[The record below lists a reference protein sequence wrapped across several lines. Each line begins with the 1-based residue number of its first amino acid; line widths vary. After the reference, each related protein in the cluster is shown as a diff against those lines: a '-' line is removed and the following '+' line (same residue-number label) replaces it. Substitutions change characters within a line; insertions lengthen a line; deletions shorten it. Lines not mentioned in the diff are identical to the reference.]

1 MTARPRWRRGLHW
14 AALILAYLATG
25 LVALL
30 AVALLA
36 INLPPISGWV
46 ATRVNAALEPVLRG
60 RVLLH
65 RLGHLDLGGITGA
78 QVEVLDPEGR
88 SVLAARGIDV
98 RLSLPKLAWQAV
110 VERPQ
115 TLRIPLDR
123 IALEDVAVTLIDD
136 GTGTPS
142 IAGAFEPREP
152 SAEEGGGGT
161 EIVIDELSIGATH
174 VRGALAALAPI
185 EVDLEQLSARLSTGP
200 SGTHAVLTHLEL
212 AARQLPQVGTVTGT
226 LTADVTLPSEASGAT
241 TPRPPAG
248 QPGPIAT
255 QPGAPSTQV
264 YSLSPAAEQR
274 VIAAFDGNVGGS
286 DARADV
292 RLVGQDLAGRVEMP
306 AIVPATLTRLVP
318 ALAPSAPLALSAN
331 VDGRLTDL
339 GFEARV
345 SQEPAVI
352 AASGRVTRDGD
363 RNDVRAR
370 LEAAR
375 VDLSRLLPEAA
386 KTALALD
393 ADATLELGARGGS
406 GRYRL
411 VSSGS
416 SYAGEP
422 LPETTVEGRL
432 ELPAEAPVATQGKI
446 AILEAGAPTNVEYR
460 VTLAEAGPIANVNSL
475 TRLAKPKRLGELA
488 FGIELSGEVASR
500 ARYDATR
507 NQVDAELRVNVVNVR
522 SPEARAARVD
532 LAAMARGSA
541 TAPNLELL
549 LNVTGARAA
558 DRSWSRLRV
567 HALGTS
573 DELNVTARAYGN
585 APDEIDARAVLAPSS
600 TRLVRS
606 PVIRIKDEAGRLAI
620 RAAGVTRDGER
631 LSIDGL
637 SIEGAGSATA
647 SVTLGKELER
657 LELETRALDAA
668 RLLRIAGVKS
678 PLRSAKL
685 DLAADFV
692 GGRAPRGTFRGKV
705 SEIALGDLRGGAAT
719 ANLELRAGKVTG
731 NADVQVTRGAKT
743 TISVKDVRLPRAGET
758 LSLDTMTGD
767 ITLLG
772 DLDLAHLQP
781 FLPFAGVERATGHVD
796 FDLAIRRE
804 PGTNEPAELRAKLRS
819 RSLVLVSERADAEQ
833 MPSADQARVTAPW
846 TLRDLDFE
854 VDAGFAERK
863 AKLAARVFDRAG
875 DVLAV
880 YADMRDIGRLS
891 SPREAFARAP
901 FNARVLIPRRE
912 LQRFP
917 APIRPAEYEGAVTL
931 QVDADGTLSD
941 PHVEVRGRIDGFS
954 AASES
959 ARPRRVDVELG
970 GRYRPAGGTIRLEA
984 HDARKVVLGLQ
995 TRWSGDVARAGDALA
1010 APDAASPLLGDVAV
1024 RLDEFPIDLVPQ
1036 LENRHIHGKLTGTV
1050 ELEGLGRDARLSLDV
1065 GAKRIT
1071 MDRLILDN
1079 VSARAHSTADAV
1091 TLEAGMAGGGGDM
1104 KLTAKTGLAWGKRL
1118 VPVPDQQIEGSFA
1131 ARDFP
1136 LAALEP
1142 LVDGTVSELA
1152 GKLDANIRAR
1162 LEDGEPRLEGQA
1174 SLEDGVLQLPA
1185 IGQRFS
1191 DIGAKIVIAPGSLR
1205 IEDLAARGISG
1216 GFEGEAEAVLRGL
1229 APVSAK
1235 GTLRI
1240 EEEDKLPLTVEGEA
1254 IGDAWGA
1261 IDASFEVNEAE
1272 KQNRIAIDLRKFH
1285 VDLPGA
1291 PPQGIQDLAQAEHI
1305 RVGYWRR
1312 DREFVTVPLQPME
1325 EPSEPSEYQT
1335 VVHVDLGETW
1345 ISKGDQVEVGIGGQI
1360 EAKLGPELDVTGK
1373 IETRRG
1379 ELFVSGKS
1387 FEIERGTVT
1396 FTGGPPDTPTISAV
1410 ARYDAPAGYT
1420 VYAEYTGTA
1429 TEGKLGLRSE
1439 PPLSQDEILTLLMFG
1454 TPDGSFGAGSQN
1466 SNSLSTAVSVV
1477 GGTAAQGLN
1486 RALSKVT
1493 DLDVSARVD
1502 TSTGAPRPE
1511 LVLQLSPRVAA
1522 RVTQALGEPSP
1533 GQSPDRTFVT
1543 LELRI
1548 ASAWALSTMVG
1559 DRGATA
1565 FDVIWRRR
1573 Y

>member
-1 MTARPRWRRGLHW
+1 MSAHPRWRRGLHRL
-14 AALILAYLATG
+14 ALILAYLVTG
-25 LVALL
+25 LVALF

-36 INLPPISGWV
+36 INLPPVSGW
-46 ATRVNAALEPVLRG
+46 AAARVNAALEPVLRG

-65 RLGHLDLGGITGA
+65 GLGHLDLGGITGA
-78 QVEVLDPEGR
+78 EVEVLDPEGR
-88 SVLAARGIDV
+88 SVVAARGIDV
-98 RLSLPKLAWQAV
+98 RLSLLGIAWQAV

-115 TLRIPLDR
+115 TLRVPLDR
-123 IALEDVAVTLIDD
+123 IAIEDVAVTVIDD

-142 IAGAFEPREP
+142 LAGAFEPREP
-152 SAEEGGGGT
+152 SAEEEGGGT
-161 EIVIDELSIGATH
+161 EIAIDELSVGSTH

-185 EVDLEQLSARLSTGP
+185 EVDLEQLSARISTGP
-200 SGTHAVLTHLEL
+200 SGTHAELTHLEI

-226 LTADVTLPSEASGAT
+226 LTADVTLPSAPSEPAPPG
-241 TPRPPAG
+241 PAG
-248 QPGPIAT
+248 AQPGPIT
-255 QPGAPSTQV
+255 RQPGAPSTQV
-264 YSLSPAAEQR
+264 YALSPAAEQR

-286 DARADV
+286 DAKADV
-292 RLVGQDLAGRVEMP
+292 RLVGQELAGHVELP
-306 AIVPATLTRLVP
+306 AIAPATLTRLVP

-339 GFEARV
+339 GFKARL

-352 AASGRVTRDGD
+352 EASGRVARDGG
-363 RNDVRAR
+363 RNDIRAR

-393 ADATLELGARGGS
+393 ADATLELGERGGS

-411 VSSGS
+411 VSAGS
-416 SYAGEP
+416 KYAGEA
-422 LPETTVEGRL
+422 LPETTIEGRFQM
-432 ELPAEAPVATQGKI
+432 PAEAPLAAQGKI
-446 AILEAGAPTNVEYR
+446 AIMEAGAPTDVDYR
-460 VTLAEAGPIANVNSL
+460 VTLADAGLIANVDSL
-475 TRLAKPKRLGELA
+475 TRLAKPARLSALA
-488 FGIELSGEVASR
+488 GGLELSGEIASR
-500 ARYDATR
+500 ARYDASQ
-507 NQVDAELRVNVVNVR
+507 NQVDAEVRVNVVNVR
-522 SPEARAARVD
+522 SPDVRAARVD

-558 DRSWSRLRV
+558 ERAWSKLRV

-573 DELNVTARAYGN
+573 DELNVTAQAYGN
-585 APDEIDARAVLAPSS
+585 APDQIDVRAVLAPSS
-600 TRLVRS
+600 TRVVRS
-606 PVIRIKDEAGRLAI
+606 PLIRIKDEAGRVAI

-631 LSIDGL
+631 LSIDGV
-637 SIEGAGSATA
+637 SIEGAGRATA
-647 SVTLGKELER
+647 DVTIGQQLER
-657 LELETRALDAA
+657 LELETHELDAA

-685 DLAADFV
+685 DLTADFT
-692 GGRAPRGTFRGKV
+692 GGRAPRGTFKAKV
-705 SEIALGDLRGGAAT
+705 SEVSLGDLRGGNAT
-719 ANLELRAGKVTG
+719 ADLELRAGKVTG
-731 NADVQVTRGAKT
+731 SADVQVARGAKT
-743 TISVKDVRLPRAGET
+743 SISVKDVRLPRAGESF
-758 LSLDTMTGD
+758 SLDTMTGD

-772 DLDLAHLQP
+772 DLDLGHLQP

-796 FDLAIRRE
+796 FDLALRRE

-833 MPSADQARVTAPW
+833 MPSAEQARVTAPW

-854 VDAGFAERK
+854 VDAGFAQRK
-863 AKLAARVFDRAG
+863 GKLAARVFDRAG
-875 DVLAV
+875 DVVAI

-891 SPREAFARAP
+891 NPREAFGRAP

-912 LQRFP
+912 FERFP
-917 APIRPAEYEGAVTL
+917 APIRPAEYEGAITL
-931 QVDADGTLSD
+931 QVDADGTLLE
-941 PHVEVRGRIDGFS
+941 PHVEVRGRVDGFS
-954 AASES
+954 AASDS
-959 ARPRRVDVELG
+959 SRPRRVDLELG
-970 GRYRPAGGTIRLEA
+970 ARYRPAGGELRLQA
-984 HDARKVVLGLQ
+984 HDARKVVLGLD
-995 TRWSGDVARAGDALA
+995 TRWSGDAALA
-1010 APDAASPLLGDVAV
+1010 GSALSAPESPLLADVALK
-1024 RLDEFPIDLVPQ
+1024 LDEFPIDLVPQ
-1036 LENRHIHGKLTGTV
+1036 LENRHIHGKLTGKV
-1050 ELEGLGRDARLSLDV
+1050 ALDGVGRDARLSVDI

-1079 VSARAHSTADAV
+1079 VSARVHTTANAV
-1091 TLEAGMAGGGGDM
+1091 TVEAGMAGGGGNM
-1104 KLTAKTGLAWGKRL
+1104 KLTGKTGLAWGKRL
-1118 VPVPDQQIEGSFA
+1118 VPVPDQQLEGSFTA
-1131 ARDFP
+1131 KDFP
-1136 LAALEP
+1136 LAVLEP
-1142 LVDGTVSELA
+1142 VVDGTVSELG
-1152 GKLDANIRAR
+1152 GKLDADIRAR
-1162 LEDGEPRLEGQA
+1162 LESGEPRLEGQA
-1174 SLEDGVLQLPA
+1174 SLDEGVLQLPA

-1191 DIGAKIVIAPGSLR
+1191 DIGAKVIIAPGSLR
-1205 IEDLAARGISG
+1205 IEDLKARGVSG
-1216 GFEGEAEAVLRGL
+1216 GFKGEAEAILRGL

-1240 EEEDKLPLTVEGEA
+1240 DEDDKLPLTVEGEA

-1261 IDASFEVNEAE
+1261 IDARFDVKEAE
-1272 KQNRIAIDLRKFH
+1272 KQNQIAIDLRKFH

-1305 RVGYWRR
+1305 RVGYWRQ
-1312 DREFVTVPLQPME
+1312 DKEFVTVPLQPME

-1335 VVHVDLGETW
+1335 VIQVDLGETW
-1345 ISKGDQVEVGIGGQI
+1345 ISKGDQVEVAIGGQI

-1396 FTGGPPDTPTISAV
+1396 FTGGPPDSPTISAV
-1410 ARYDAPAGYT
+1410 ARYDAPAGFT

-1466 SNSLSTAVSVV
+1466 SDSLSTAVSVV

-1511 LVLQLSPRVAA
+1511 LVLQLTPRIAA

-1543 LELRI
+1543 IELRV

>member
-1 MTARPRWRRGLHW
+1 MTAHPRWRRGLHRL
-14 AALILAYLATG
+14 ALILAYLVTG
-25 LVALL
+25 LVALF

-36 INLPPISGWV
+36 INVPPVNGWV
-46 ATRVNAALEPVLRG
+46 ATRVNAALEPLLRG

-65 RLGHLDLGGITGA
+65 QLGHLDLGGITGA
-78 QVEVLDPEGR
+78 EVEVLDPQGR
-88 SVLAARGIDV
+88 SVVVARGIDV
-98 RLSLPKLAWQAV
+98 RLSLLGLAWQAV
-110 VERPQ
+110 VERPR
-115 TLRIPLDR
+115 TLRVPLDR
-123 IALEDVAVTLIDD
+123 IALDDVAVTVIDD
-136 GTGTPS
+136 GTGTPT

-152 SAEEGGGGT
+152 STDEESGGT
-161 EIVIDELSIGATH
+161 EIVIDDLGIGSTH
-174 VRGALAALAPI
+174 VRGALAALDPI
-185 EVDLEQLSARLSTGP
+185 EVDLEQLSARISTGP
-200 SGTHAVLTHLEL
+200 GGTHAELTHLEL

-226 LTADVTLPSEASGAT
+226 LTADVTLPSQPSGPTEPGSPGAQT
-241 TPRPPAG
+241 
-248 QPGPIAT
+248 GPIAT
-255 QPGAPSTQV
+255 QPGAPRTQV
-264 YSLSPAAEQR
+264 YALSPAAEQR

-286 DARADV
+286 DAKADV
-292 RLVGQDLAGRVEMP
+292 HLVGQELTGRVDMP
-306 AIVPATLTRLVP
+306 AISPATLTRLVP
-318 ALAPSAPLALSAN
+318 ALAPSAPLALSAH

-339 GFEARV
+339 GFEAQLR
-345 SQEPAVI
+345 QEPAVI
-352 AASGRVTRDGD
+352 RTSGRVARDGD
-363 RNDVRAR
+363 RNDIRAR

-375 VDLSRLLPEAA
+375 LDLSRLLPEAA
-386 KTALALD
+386 KTALALE
-393 ADATLELGARGGS
+393 ADATLELGERGGS

-411 VSSGS
+411 VSADST
-416 SYAGEP
+416 YAGEA
-422 LPETTVEGRL
+422 LPKTTVEGRL
-432 ELPAEAPVATQGKI
+432 ELPAEAPITTQGKL
-446 AILEAGAPTNVEYR
+446 AIFEAGAPTDVDYR
-460 VTLAEAGPIANVNSL
+460 VTLADAGPIASVDSL
-475 TRLAKPKRLGELA
+475 TRLAQPARLRQLTGGLDLTGE
-488 FGIELSGEVASR
+488 IASH
-500 ARYDATR
+500 ARYDAGQ
-507 NQVDAELRVNVVNVR
+507 NHVDAELRVNVLNVR
-522 SPEARAARVD
+522 SPAARAARVD

-549 LNVTGARAA
+549 LNVTGLRAA
-558 DRSWSRLRV
+558 ERAWSRVRV

-573 DELNVTARAYGN
+573 DELNVTAQAYGN
-585 APDEIDARAVLAPSS
+585 APDEIDARAVVAPSS
-600 TRLVRS
+600 TRVVRS
-606 PVIRIKDEAGRLAI
+606 PLIRIKDEAGRVAI
-620 RAAGVTRDGER
+620 RAAGITRDGER

-637 SIEGAGSATA
+637 SIEGAGRATA
-647 SVTLGKELER
+647 SVTIGQQLER
-657 LELETRALDAA
+657 LELEAQALDAA

-685 DLAADFV
+685 DVTADFE
-692 GGRAPRGTFRGKV
+692 GGRAPRGTLAAKV
-705 SEIALGDLRGGAAT
+705 REVSLGDLRGGSAT
-719 ANLELRAGKVTG
+719 ADLELRSGKLTG
-731 NADVQVTRGAKT
+731 SADVQVARGAKT
-743 TISVKDVRLPRAGET
+743 TISVKDVRFPRAGES
-758 LSLDTMTGD
+758 LSLETMTGD

-772 DLDLAHLQP
+772 DLDLGHLQP
-781 FLPFAGVERATGHVD
+781 FLPFAGVERATGHID
-796 FDLAIRRE
+796 FDLAVRRE
-804 PGTNEPAELRAKLRS
+804 PGSNEPAELRAKLRS

-854 VDAGFAERK
+854 VDAGFAQRK

-891 SPREAFARAP
+891 NPSQALARAP
-901 FNARVLIPRRE
+901 FNARVLVPRRE
-912 LQRFP
+912 FERFP
-917 APIRPAEYEGAVTL
+917 APVRPAEYEGAVTL
-931 QVDADGTLSD
+931 QLDADGTLLD

-959 ARPRRVDVELG
+959 SRPRRVDVELG
-970 GRYRPAGGTIRLEA
+970 ARYRPSGGQLRVDA
-984 HDARKVVLGLQ
+984 HDARKVVLGLN
-995 TRWSGDVARAGDALA
+995 TTWSGDAMRAGEALA
-1010 APDAASPLLGDVAV
+1010 TPGAASPLLGNVAV

-1036 LENRHIHGKLTGTV
+1036 LENRHIRGKLTGKL
-1050 ELEGLGRDARLSLDV
+1050 ELDGLGRDARLAVDL

-1091 TLEAGMAGGGGDM
+1091 TVEAAMAGGGGNM
-1104 KLTAKTGLAWGKRL
+1104 KLTAKTGLAWGQRL
-1118 VPVPDQQIEGSFA
+1118 VPVPDQQLEGRFT

-1136 LAALEP
+1136 LGVLEP
-1142 LVDGTVSELA
+1142 LVDGTVSELS
-1152 GKLDANIRAR
+1152 GKLDADIRAR
-1162 LEDGEPRLEGQA
+1162 LETGEPRLEGQA
-1174 SLEDGVLQLPA
+1174 SLDEGVLQLPA

-1191 DIGAKIVIAPGSLR
+1191 DIGAKVVIAPGSLR
-1205 IEDLAARGISG
+1205 VEDLRARGISG

-1229 APVSAK
+1229 LPVSAK

-1240 EEEDKLPLTVEGEA
+1240 DEDDKLPLTVEGEA
-1254 IGDAWGA
+1254 IGDAWGS
-1261 IDASFEVNEAE
+1261 IDARFDVVEAE
-1272 KQNRIAIDLRKFH
+1272 KENRIAIDLQKFH

-1305 RVGYWRR
+1305 RVGYWRQ
-1312 DREFVTVPLQPME
+1312 DKEFVTVPLQPME

-1454 TPDGSFGAGSQN
+1454 TPDGSFGAGSG
-1466 SNSLSTAVSVV
+1466 SGDSLSTAVSVV

-1511 LVLQLSPRVAA
+1511 LVLQLTPRIAA

-1543 LELRI
+1543 IELRV